1 MKASLVSGV
10 LLGLMGA
17 VHGSSVGSYAGGLS
31 GISRRATVCNGHAEL
46 CERGYGSLAYVG
58 THNSYAVGVNIL
70 AANQDQD
77 ITRQLN
83 DGVRMLQMQAHDE
96 EGVIKLC
103 HTVCLLYDG
112 GSLEAYLRTVKAW
125 LDANPNEVIS
135 LLIVNSDNV
144 AATRFADIFATTGI
158 DTVSYRPAT
167 SPLAASE
174 WPTLGEMIDSNQ
186 RVVTF
191 LSTSANMAEVP
202 YLIDEF
208 PNVWETAFN
217 LLDPALFDCSVNR
230 TRGDT
235 STQLF
240 LINHFLDKLFL
251 GNAVP
256 DIDKLPQTNAASGF
270 GSLGAH
276 VETCVGAHGRAPN
289 FLLVD
294 FYEYGGGSVFQV
306 AASINGV
313 PYEPATPVATPV
325 PTQAGTQTQ
334 GRSATDAGS
343 ARALQPWLGAGQI
356 GAAVLAVASVVAGR
370 MLVL

>member
-1 MKASLVSGV
+1 MKATLFKAA
-10 LLGLMGA
+10 LLGLVGA
-17 VHGSSVGSYAGGLS
+17 AHASSIVTGGSAGLT
-31 GISRRATVCNGHAEL
+31 RRATVCNGHAEL
-46 CERGYGSLAYVG
+46 CERGYGTLTYVG

-70 AANQDQD
+70 AANQDHD
-77 ITRQLN
+77 ITRQLD

-103 HTVCLLYDG
+103 HTLCLLYDG
-112 GSLEAYLRTVKAW
+112 GTLETYLRTVKTW

-144 AATRFADIFATTGI
+144 AATRFADIFASTGI
-158 DTVSYRPAT
+158 DTLSYRPPS
-167 SPLAASE
+167 SPIAAAD

-191 LSTSANMAEVP
+191 LSTSADMAAVP

-208 PNVWETAFN
+208 SNVWETAFN
-217 LLDPALFDCSVNR
+217 LLDPNLFDCTVNR
-230 TRGDT
+230 TRGDA
-235 STQLF
+235 STQLY
-240 LINHFLDKLFL
+240 LINHFLDKEFL

-256 DIDKLPQTNAASGF
+256 DIDKLPQTNAATGF

-276 VETCVGAHGRAPN
+276 VETCVSSHGRPPN

-306 AASINGV
+306 AAGINGV
-313 PYEPATPVATPV
+313 PYTPTTPVATPL
-325 PTQAGTQTQ
+325 PTTVGTQTQ
-334 GRSATDAGS
+334 
-343 ARALQPWLGAGQI
+343 RADGAAMGLQPFLGAGHI
-356 GAAVLAVASVVAGR
+356 GAAVLTIASVLAGR
-370 MLVL
+370 LLVF